1 WKEDTAPVG
10 IFWRWGHWNNLTWYD
25 HLTTASLDDISSKN
39 LYENRC
45 VSVMRMHDGSD
56 RMKRDQKKLVIMR
69 AANNFMFIF
78 KSKEELLTKIFD

>member
-39 LYENRC
+39 LYENWRL
-45 VSVMRMHDGSD
+45 SARRMRDGTD
-56 RMKRDQKKLVIMR
+56 RMPNTQDKLVMES
-69 AANNFMFIF
+69 AANNFMFVF
-78 KSKEELLTKIFD
+78 KQE